1 MYREKTRTRTQSVVV
16 FYSAPVR
23 SILREITGHFA
34 TVCLEAA
41 SLNFAFAMLD
51 LSRQNRRNPSFC
63 FSLRRRVLAKPPLAS
78 ERKIVFS
85 DEVLQ
90 DPYPT
95 YARMLEE
102 GPLHFVDMGGQWA
115 VWAVF
120 GHSECSAVAKDPRLS
135 AKRAQQMIITLPPS
149 SQAEFTELARMLG
162 LWLIFMDPPEHTRLR
177 KLLNKGFSA
186 GAIEQLRPQV
196 EHIVDQMLKP
206 LQQGSEIDL
215 MHEFANPMPVR
226 IILEMLGIPQE
237 LRDTFVDWSRAIAV
251 FRGNPNRT
259 VEETRA
265 AQDALIALTDFFRK
279 TVAERRRNKG
289 SDLISLLIDIEEEG
303 EVLTEE
309 ELYAQCIA
317 LLFAGHETTR
327 NLIGNGMYTLLKNP
341 QETAELREKP
351 EMIRAAVE
359 EILRFESP
367 VQFTARV
374 LKEDI
379 EVCGQRIPKRWSI
392 LCMLGAANR
401 DPKQF
406 KEPDRLDLKRLN
418 NQHLA
423 FSAGLHFCIGA
434 QLARLEGQVALL
446 NLVQR
451 FPEMKLNGPRPEWAS
466 TFGLRGVSSLSVIM

>member
-1 MYREKTRTRTQSVVV
+1 MSKVI
-16 FYSAPVR
+16 APVKK
-23 SILREITGHFA
+23 
-34 TVCLEAA
+34 
-41 SLNFAFAMLD
+41 
-51 LSRQNRRNPSFC
+51 
-63 FSLRRRVLAKPPLAS
+63 VL
-78 ERKIVFS
+78 FS
-85 DEVLQ
+85 DEILQ

-95 YARMLEE
+95 YARMHEE
-102 GPLHFVDMGGQWA
+102 GPLHYVNVGSKWA
-115 VWAVF
+115 VWSVF
-120 GHSECSAVAKDPRLS
+120 SHAECSSIAKDPRLS
-135 AKRAQQMIITLPPS
+135 AKRAKQMLLPLPLS
-149 SQAEFTELARMLG
+149 RQSEFSELARMLS

-186 GAIEQLRPQV
+186 AAVEGLRPQA
-196 EHIVDQMLKP
+196 EAIVDQMLKP
-206 LQQGSEIDL
+206 LQHGSEVEL
-215 MHEFANPMPVR
+215 MSEFANPMPVR
-226 IILEMLGIPQE
+226 IISELLGVPQA
-237 LRDTFVDWSRAIAV
+237 LHGTFVNASRAIAA

-259 VEETRA
+259 VEEARA
-265 AQDALIALTDFFRK
+265 AQDALLELTEFFRK

-309 ELYAQCIA
+309 ELYAQCIS

-341 QETAELREKP
+341 QQAAELREKP
-351 EMIRAAVE
+351 EMIRSAVE
-359 EILRFESP
+359 ELLRFESP

-379 EVCGQRIPKRWSI
+379 EVCGQRIPKGWTI

-406 KEPDRLDLKRLN
+406 KEPNQLNLGRLN

-423 FSAGLHFCIGA
+423 FGAGLHFCIGA
-434 QLARLEGQVALL
+434 QLARLEGQLAIL

-451 FPEMKLNGPRPEWAS
+451 FPEMKLAGPRPEWAS
-466 TFGLRGVSSLSVIM
+466 TFGLRGLNSLPVIM

>member
-1 MYREKTRTRTQSVVV
+1 LSDVIASRKKT
-16 FYSAPVR
+16 
-23 SILREITGHFA
+23 L
-34 TVCLEAA
+34 
-41 SLNFAFAMLD
+41 
-51 LSRQNRRNPSFC
+51 
-63 FSLRRRVLAKPPLAS
+63 
-78 ERKIVFS
+78 FS
-85 DEVLQ
+85 DDILQ

-95 YARMLEE
+95 YARLHQE
-102 GPLHFVDMGGQWA
+102 GPLHYVDVGGKWA
-115 VWAVF
+115 VWSIFSHA
-120 GHSECSAVAKDPRLS
+120 ECSSIAKDPRLS
-135 AKRAQQMIITLPPS
+135 AKRAKQMLLPLPLS
-149 SQAEFTELARMLG
+149 RQSEFAELARMLS

-186 GAIEQLRPQV
+186 AAVEGLRPQA
-196 EHIVDQMLKP
+196 EAIVDQMLKQLP
-206 LQQGSEIDL
+206 HGSDIDL
-215 MHEFANPMPVR
+215 MREFANPMPVR
-226 IILEMLGIPQE
+226 IISELLGVPQA
-237 LRDTFVDWSRAIAV
+237 LHGTFVDASRAIAV

-259 VEETRA
+259 VEEARA
-265 AQDALIALTDFFRK
+265 AQDALVELTEFFRK

-303 EVLTEE
+303 EVLKEE

-327 NLIGNGMYTLLKNP
+327 NLIGNGTYTLLKNP
-341 QETAELREKP
+341 QQAAELREKP
-351 EMIRAAVE
+351 EMIRSAVE
-359 EILRFESP
+359 ELLRYESP

-379 EVCGQRIPKRWSI
+379 EVCGQRIPKGWTVQ
-392 LCMLGAANR
+392 CMLGAANR

-434 QLARLEGQVALL
+434 QLARLEGQIAIL

-451 FPEMKLNGPRPEWAS
+451 FPGMKLAEPRPEWAP
-466 TFGLRGVSSLSVIM
+466 TFGFRGLKSLRVIL

>member
-1 MYREKTRTRTQSVVV
+1 LSKVC
-16 FYSAPVR
+16 APVKK
-23 SILREITGHFA
+23 
-34 TVCLEAA
+34 
-41 SLNFAFAMLD
+41 
-51 LSRQNRRNPSFC
+51 
-63 FSLRRRVLAKPPLAS
+63 VL
-78 ERKIVFS
+78 FS
-85 DEVLQ
+85 DEILQ

-95 YARMLEE
+95 YARLHEE
-102 GPLHFVDMGGQWA
+102 GPLHYVDVGSKWA
-115 VWAVF
+115 VWSVF
-120 GHSECSAVAKDPRLS
+120 SHAECSSIAKDPRLS
-135 AKRAQQMIITLPPS
+135 AKRARQMLLPLPLS
-149 SQAEFTELARMLG
+149 RQSEFSELARMLG

-186 GAIEQLRPQV
+186 AAVEGLRPQA
-196 EHIVDQMLKP
+196 EAIVDQMLKP
-206 LQQGSEIDL
+206 LQHGSEVEL
-215 MHEFANPMPVR
+215 MSEFANPMPVR
-226 IILEMLGIPQE
+226 IISELLGVPQA
-237 LRDTFVDWSRAIAV
+237 LHGTFVNASRAIAV

-259 VEETRA
+259 VEEARA
-265 AQDALIALTDFFRK
+265 AQDALIELTEFFRK

-327 NLIGNGMYTLLKNP
+327 NLIGNGMYTLLQHP
-341 QETAELREKP
+341 QETAELRERP
-351 EMIRAAVE
+351 EMIRSAVE
-359 EILRFESP
+359 ELLRYESP

-379 EVCGQRIPKRWSI
+379 EVCGQQIRKGWTV

-406 KEPDRLDLKRLN
+406 KEPNQLDLKRLN

-434 QLARLEGQVALL
+434 QLARLEGQVSIQ

-451 FPEMKLNGPRPEWAS
+451 FPEMKLAGPRPEWAS
-466 TFGLRGVSSLSVIM
+466 TFGFRGLKSLPVIM

>member
-1 MYREKTRTRTQSVVV
+1 MSKV
-16 FYSAPVR
+16 SAPVKK
-23 SILREITGHFA
+23 
-34 TVCLEAA
+34 
-41 SLNFAFAMLD
+41 
-51 LSRQNRRNPSFC
+51 
-63 FSLRRRVLAKPPLAS
+63 VL
-78 ERKIVFS
+78 FS
-85 DEVLQ
+85 DEILQ

-95 YARMLEE
+95 YARLHEE
-102 GPLHFVDMGGQWA
+102 GPLHYVDVGSKWA
-115 VWAVF
+115 VWSIFSHA
-120 GHSECSAVAKDPRLS
+120 ECSSIAKDPRLS
-135 AKRAQQMIITLPPS
+135 AKRARQMLLPLPLS
-149 SQAEFTELARMLG
+149 RQSEFSELARMLS

-186 GAIEQLRPQV
+186 AAVEGLRPQA
-196 EHIVDQMLKP
+196 EAIVDQMLKP
-206 LQQGSEIDL
+206 LQHGSEVEL
-215 MHEFANPMPVR
+215 MSEFANPMPVR
-226 IILEMLGIPQE
+226 IISELLGVPQA
-237 LRDTFVDWSRAIAV
+237 LHGTFVNASRAIAV

-259 VEETRA
+259 VEEARA
-265 AQDALIALTDFFRK
+265 AQDALIELTEFFRK

-289 SDLISLLIDIEEEG
+289 TDLISLLIDIEEEG

-341 QETAELREKP
+341 QQTAELREKP
-351 EMIRAAVE
+351 EMIRSAVE
-359 EILRFESP
+359 ELLRFESP

-379 EVCGQRIPKRWSI
+379 EVCGQHIPKGWTV

-406 KEPDRLDLKRLN
+406 KEPNQLNLNRLN

-434 QLARLEGQVALL
+434 QLARLEGQIAIL

-451 FPEMKLNGPRPEWAS
+451 FPEMKLTGPRPEWAS
-466 TFGLRGVSSLSVIM
+466 TFGFRGLKSLPVIL

>member
-1 MYREKTRTRTQSVVV
+1 LSKVI
-16 FYSAPVR
+16 APVKK
-23 SILREITGHFA
+23 
-34 TVCLEAA
+34 
-41 SLNFAFAMLD
+41 
-51 LSRQNRRNPSFC
+51 
-63 FSLRRRVLAKPPLAS
+63 VL
-78 ERKIVFS
+78 FS
-85 DEVLQ
+85 DEILQ

-95 YARMLEE
+95 YARMHEE
-102 GPLHFVDMGGQWA
+102 GPLHYVNVGSKWA
-115 VWAVF
+115 VWSVF
-120 GHSECSAVAKDPRLS
+120 SHAECSSIAKDPRLS
-135 AKRAQQMIITLPPS
+135 AKRAKQMLLPLPLS
-149 SQAEFTELARMLG
+149 RQSEFSELARMLS

-186 GAIEQLRPQV
+186 AAVEGLRPQA
-196 EHIVDQMLKP
+196 EAIVDQMLKP
-206 LQQGSEIDL
+206 LQHGSEVEL
-215 MHEFANPMPVR
+215 MSEFANPMPVR
-226 IILEMLGIPQE
+226 IISELLGVPQA
-237 LRDTFVDWSRAIAV
+237 LHGTFVNASRAIAA

-259 VEETRA
+259 VEEARA
-265 AQDALIALTDFFRK
+265 AQDALIELTEFFRK

-309 ELYAQCIA
+309 ELYAQCIS

-341 QETAELREKP
+341 QQTAELREKP
-351 EMIRAAVE
+351 EMIRSAVE
-359 EILRFESP
+359 ELLRFESP

-379 EVCGQRIPKRWSI
+379 EVCGQRIPKGWTI

-406 KEPDRLDLKRLN
+406 KEPNQLNLGRLN

-423 FSAGLHFCIGA
+423 FGAGLHFCIGA
-434 QLARLEGQVALL
+434 QLARLEGQLAIL

-451 FPEMKLNGPRPEWAS
+451 FPEMKLAGPRPEWAS
-466 TFGLRGVSSLSVIM
+466 TFGLRGLNSLPVIM

>member
-1 MYREKTRTRTQSVVV
+1 MSNVG
-16 FYSAPVR
+16 APVKK
-23 SILREITGHFA
+23 SIFSGEI
-34 TVCLEAA
+34 
-41 SLNFAFAMLD
+41 
-51 LSRQNRRNPSFC
+51 
-63 FSLRRRVLAKPPLAS
+63 
-78 ERKIVFS
+78 
-85 DEVLQ
+85 LQ

-95 YARMLEE
+95 YARLHEE
-102 GPLHFVDMGGQWA
+102 GPLHYVEAGNKWA
-115 VWAVF
+115 VWAIF
-120 GHSECSAVAKDPRLS
+120 SHAECSSIAKDPRLS
-135 AKRAQQMIITLPPS
+135 AKRAQQMLLPLPIS
-149 SQAEFTELARMLG
+149 RQAEFSELARMFG

-186 GAIEQLRPQV
+186 SAVEGLRPQV
-196 EHIVDQMLKP
+196 EAIVDQMLRP
-206 LQQGSEIDL
+206 IQQGSEIDL
-215 MHEFANPMPVR
+215 MRELANPMPVR

-237 LRDTFVDWSRAIAV
+237 LGDTFVDWSRAIAA

-259 VEETRA
+259 LEEARA
-265 AQDALIALTDFFRK
+265 AQDALIALTEFFRK

-327 NLIGNGMYTLLKNP
+327 NLIGNGMYTLLQHP
-341 QETAELREKP
+341 QEAAELREKP
-351 EMIRAAVE
+351 EMIRSAVE
-359 EILRFESP
+359 ELLRYESP

-379 EVCGQRIPKRWSI
+379 EVCGQLIRKGWTV

-406 KEPDRLDLKRLN
+406 EGPNRLDLKRLN

-434 QLARLEGQVALL
+434 QLARLEGQIALRR
-446 NLVQR
+446 LVQR
-451 FPEMKLNGPRPEWAS
+451 FPTMKLVGPRPEWAS
-466 TFGLRGVSSLSVIM
+466 TFGLRGLKSLPVIM

>member
-1 MYREKTRTRTQSVVV
+1 MSKV
-16 FYSAPVR
+16 SAPVKK
-23 SILREITGHFA
+23 
-34 TVCLEAA
+34 
-41 SLNFAFAMLD
+41 
-51 LSRQNRRNPSFC
+51 
-63 FSLRRRVLAKPPLAS
+63 VL
-78 ERKIVFS
+78 FS
-85 DEVLQ
+85 DEILQ

-95 YARMLEE
+95 YARLHEE
-102 GPLHFVDMGGQWA
+102 GPLHYVDVGSKWA
-115 VWAVF
+115 VWSVF
-120 GHSECSAVAKDPRLS
+120 SHAECSSIAKDPRLS
-135 AKRAQQMIITLPPS
+135 AKRARQMLLPLPLS
-149 SQAEFTELARMLG
+149 RQSEFSELARMLS

-186 GAIEQLRPQV
+186 AAVEGLRPQA
-196 EHIVDQMLKP
+196 EAIVDQMLKP
-206 LQQGSEIDL
+206 LQHGSEVEL
-215 MHEFANPMPVR
+215 MSEFANPMPVR
-226 IILEMLGIPQE
+226 IISELLGVPQA
-237 LRDTFVDWSRAIAV
+237 LHGTFVNASRAIAV

-259 VEETRA
+259 VEEARA
-265 AQDALIALTDFFRK
+265 AQDALIELTEFFRK

-327 NLIGNGMYTLLKNP
+327 NLIGNGMYTLLQHP
-341 QETAELREKP
+341 QETAELRERP
-351 EMIRAAVE
+351 EMIRSAVE
-359 EILRFESP
+359 ELLRYESP

-379 EVCGQRIPKRWSI
+379 EVCGQQIRKGWTV

-406 KEPDRLDLKRLN
+406 KEPNQLDLKRLN

-434 QLARLEGQVALL
+434 QLARLEGQIALL

-451 FPEMKLNGPRPEWAS
+451 FPEMKLTGPRPEWAS
-466 TFGLRGVSSLSVIM
+466 TFGFRGLKSLPVIM